1 MIAATAT
8 STPHPHAGILTI
20 CARQKTDS
28 DGAFLELIRTEVREF
43 IKENIY

>member
-8 STPHPHAGILTI
+8 STPQPHAGILTV

-28 DGAFLELIRTEVREF
+28 DGAFLELIRIEAREF

>member
-8 STPHPHAGILTI
+8 STPHPYAGILTI
-20 CARQKTDS
+20 CARRKTDS
-28 DGAFLELIRTEVREF
+28 DGAFLELIHAGGREF

>member
-20 CARQKTDS
+20 CARQKADS
-28 DGAFLELIRTEVREF
+28 DGAFLELIRTGAREF

>member
-1 MIAATAT
+1 MIAASAT

-28 DGAFLELIRTEVREF
+28 DRAFLELIRTEVREF

>member
-28 DGAFLELIRTEVREF
+28 DGAFLELIRTATREF
-43 IKENIY
+43 IKGNIF